1 LFCRL
6 AATQRIDCASRLQLD
21 TLTTHFP
28 QNMAN
33 EQVQGK
39 DFYESVL
46 QFYDHAA
53 SFSKLDPGIIA
64 QIRACNSIYKVN
76 FPVEVDG
83 HVQVFEGIRVQ
94 HSHHK
99 LPSKGGI
106 RYSVYVD
113 EEEVMALA
121 TLMTFK
127 CALVDVPFGGAKGGV
142 KINPRTSSVQ
152 TLERVTRRY
161 ASELI
166 KKNLIGPGVDVPA
179 PDYGTGSRE
188 MAWIADTYLTF
199 KYGDTSALGCVTGK
213 PVGQGGIRGRTEA
226 TGLGVFYGLREL
238 LLDETM
244 LRKMGLSTGIAGK
257 RIIVQGLGNVGYYA
271 AHFCQAEGAIITGI
285 AEREGG
291 IFNPNGLDVGAV
303 FSHRQNTGSILGFA
317 GAQDIADSLDL
328 LEYDCDVLIPAA
340 LENQIHEGNAD
351 NIKAKIIA
359 EGANGPT
366 TKAAEQILLERGVII
381 LPDLYLN
388 AGGVTVS
395 YFEWLKNLSNVRFGR
410 MGKRAEE
417 SAMKRLVATIERT
430 TGKTITPQEREMIV
444 HGADEI
450 DLVRSGLE
458 DTMITAYHSIRRV
471 MDEVEG
477 ITDLRTAAFYNAIE
491 KIGVSYQSLGI
502 FP

>member
-1 LFCRL
+1 M
-6 AATQRIDCASRLQLD
+6 A
-21 TLTTHFP
+21 
-28 QNMAN
+28 NNAN
-33 EQVQGK
+33 EQVKGK
-39 DFYESVL
+39 DFYDSVL

-53 SFSKLDPGIIA
+53 SFSKLDPGILA

-83 HVQVFEGIRVQ
+83 RVQVFEGIRVQ

-106 RYSVYVD
+106 RYSIYVD
-113 EEEVMALA
+113 EDEVMALA

-127 CALVDVPFGGAKGGV
+127 CAIVDVPFGGAKGGV
-142 KINPRTSSVQ
+142 KINPRTTPVHV
-152 TLERVTRRY
+152 LERVTRRY

-166 KKNLIGPGVDVPA
+166 KKNLIGPGQDVPA

-188 MAWIADTYLTF
+188 MAWIADTYMTF

-238 LLDETM
+238 LNDAPM
-244 LRKMGLSTGIAGK
+244 LQKIGLSSGVAGK

-271 AHFCQAEGAIITGI
+271 AHFCEKDGGLIVGI

-291 IFNPNGLDVGAV
+291 IFNENGLDVDAV
-303 FSHRQNTGSILGFA
+303 MKHRQETGSILGFA
-317 GAQDIADSLDL
+317 GAEDIENSLDL
-328 LEYDCDVLIPAA
+328 LERECDILIPAA
-340 LENQIHEGNAD
+340 LENQIHEGNAH
-351 NIKAKIIA
+351 KVRAKVVA

-366 TKAAEQILLERGVII
+366 TKEAEKILLDKGVVI

-417 SAMKRLVATIERT
+417 GAMRRLVETIERT
-430 TGKTITPQEREMIV
+430 TGKTITPQERLLIV

-450 DLVRSGLE
+450 DLVHSGLE
-458 DTMITAYHSIRRV
+458 DTMITAYHSIRKV
-471 MDEVEG
+471 MDEVPG
-477 ITDLRTAAFYNAIE
+477 ITDLRTAAFYSAIE

>member
-1 LFCRL
+1 MST
-6 AATQRIDCASRLQLD
+6 TQI
-21 TLTTHFP
+21 
-28 QNMAN
+28 
-33 EQVQGK
+33 QGK
-39 DFYESVL
+39 DFYDSVL
-46 QFYDHAA
+46 QFYDQAA
-53 SFSKLDPGIIA
+53 QFSKLDPGILA
-64 QIRACNSIYKVN
+64 QIKACNSIYKVN

-106 RYSVYVD
+106 RYSVHVD

-142 KINPRTSSVQ
+142 KINPRTSSVE
-152 TLERVTRRY
+152 TLEKVTRRY

-166 KKNLIGPGVDVPA
+166 KKNLIGPGMDVPA

-188 MAWIADTYLTF
+188 MAWIADTYLAF
-199 KYGDTSALGCVTGK
+199 KFGDTNALGCVTGK

-226 TGLGVFYGLREL
+226 TGLGVFFGLREL
-238 LLDETM
+238 LADEEM
-244 LRKMGLSTGIAGK
+244 LKKLGMTSGMAGK
-257 RIIVQGLGNVGYYA
+257 RIIVQGLGNVGYHA
-271 AHFCQAEGAIITGI
+271 AHFCELEGAVITGI

-291 IFNPNGLDVGAV
+291 IFNANGLDVAAV
-303 FSHRQNTGSILGFA
+303 FKHRTDSGSLLNYP
-317 GAQDIADSLDL
+317 GAQNVEQGSQL
-328 LEYDCDVLIPAA
+328 LEYECDVLLPAA
-340 LENQIHEGNAD
+340 LENQIHAGNAA

-366 TKAAEQILLERGVII
+366 TKDAEKILLERGIVI

-417 SAMKRLVATIERT
+417 ASLRRLVTTIEQT
-430 TGKTITPQEREMIV
+430 TGKSISAQERELIIQ
-444 HGADEI
+444 GADETS
-450 DLVRSGLE
+450 LVRSGLE
-458 DTMITAYHSIRRV
+458 DTMIVAYHEIREV
-471 MDEVEG
+471 MHQVKG
-477 ITDLRTAAFYNAIE
+477 IQDLRTAAFYSAIE
-491 KIGVSYQSLGI
+491 KVGVSYQALGI

>member
-1 LFCRL
+1 
-6 AATQRIDCASRLQLD
+6 
-21 TLTTHFP
+21 
-28 QNMAN
+28 MAN

-46 QFYDHAA
+46 RFYDHAA

-142 KINPRTSSVQ
+142 KINPRTTPVNI
-152 TLERVTRRY
+152 LERVTRRY
-161 ASELI
+161 ATELI
-166 KKNLIGPGVDVPA
+166 KKNLIGPGMDVPA

-188 MAWIADTYLTF
+188 MAWIADTYQTF
-199 KYGDTSALGCVTGK
+199 KYGDTNALGCVTGK

-238 LLDETM
+238 LLDEPM
-244 LRKMGLSTGIAGK
+244 LAKVGLSSGIAGK

-271 AHFCQAEGAIITGI
+271 AKFCQEAGALIIGI

-291 IFNPNGLDVGAV
+291 IYKETGLDVEAV
-303 FSHRQNTGSILGFA
+303 FRHRQNGGSLLGFA
-317 GAQDIADSLDL
+317 GAEDVAESLDL
-328 LEYDCDVLIPAA
+328 LERECDVLIPAA

-351 NIKAKIIA
+351 RIKAKIIA

-366 TKAAEQILLERGVII
+366 TQAAEKILLEKGVII

-417 SAMKRLVATIERT
+417 GAMRRLVETIERT
-430 TGKTITPQEREMIV
+430 TGKTISPQERQLIV

-450 DLVRSGLE
+450 DLVHSGLE
-458 DTMITAYHSIRRV
+458 DTMITAYQSIRKV
-471 MDEVEG
+471 MDDVEG
-477 ITDLRTAAFYNAIE
+477 ITDLRTAAFYSAIE

>member
-1 LFCRL
+1 
-6 AATQRIDCASRLQLD
+6 
-21 TLTTHFP
+21 
-28 QNMAN
+28 MAN

-46 QFYDHAA
+46 RFYDHAA

-142 KINPRTSSVQ
+142 KINPRTTPVNI
-152 TLERVTRRY
+152 LERVTRRY
-161 ASELI
+161 ATELI
-166 KKNLIGPGVDVPA
+166 KKNLIGPGMDVPA

-188 MAWIADTYLTF
+188 MAWIADTYQTF
-199 KYGDTSALGCVTGK
+199 KYGDTNALGCVTGK

-238 LLDETM
+238 LLDEPM
-244 LRKMGLSTGIAGK
+244 LAKVGLSSGVAGK

-271 AHFCQAEGAIITGI
+271 AKFCQEAGALIIGI

-291 IFNPNGLDVGAV
+291 IYKETGLDVEAV
-303 FSHRQNTGSILGFA
+303 FRHRQNGGSLLGFA
-317 GAQDIADSLDL
+317 GAEDVAESLDL
-328 LEYDCDVLIPAA
+328 LERECDVLIPAA

-351 NIKAKIIA
+351 RIKAKIIA

-366 TKAAEQILLERGVII
+366 TQAAEKILLEKGVII

-417 SAMKRLVATIERT
+417 GAMRRLVETIERT
-430 TGKTITPQEREMIV
+430 TGKTISPQERQLIV

-450 DLVRSGLE
+450 DLVHSGLE
-458 DTMITAYHSIRRV
+458 DTMITAYQSIRKV
-471 MDEVEG
+471 MDDVEG
-477 ITDLRTAAFYNAIE
+477 ITDLRTAAFYSAIE

>member
-1 LFCRL
+1 MSQE
-6 AATQRIDCASRLQLD
+6 T
-21 TLTTHFP
+21 
-28 QNMAN
+28 
-33 EQVQGK
+33 QGK
-39 DFYESVL
+39 DFYDSVL
-46 QFYDHAA
+46 QFYDQAA
-53 SFSKLDPGIIA
+53 QFSKLDPGIIA

-83 HVQVFEGIRVQ
+83 HIQVFEGIRVQ

-106 RYSVYVD
+106 RFSTYVD
-113 EEEVMALA
+113 EEEVKALA

-179 PDYGTGSRE
+179 PDYGTSSRE

-226 TGLGVFYGLREL
+226 TGLGVFFGLREL
-238 LLDETM
+238 FADTDM
-244 LRKMGLSTGIAGK
+244 LKPLGLSSGMSGK
-257 RIIVQGLGNVGYYA
+257 RIIVQGLGNVGYHA
-271 AHFCQAEGAIITGI
+271 AHFCQQEGALITGI

-291 IFNPNGLDVGAV
+291 IFNPDGLDVEAV
-303 FSHRQNTGSILGFA
+303 MKHRTESGSILNYP
-317 GAQDIADSLDL
+317 GAKNLEDTLAL
-328 LEYDCDVLIPAA
+328 LEYECDVLLPAA
-340 LENQIHEGNAD
+340 LENQIHEGNAA
-351 NIKAKIIA
+351 NIKAKVIA
-359 EGANGPT
+359 EGANGPV
-366 TKAAEQILLERGVII
+366 TKGAEKILLERGIVV

-417 SAMKRLVATIERT
+417 ASLQRLVTTIEQT
-430 TGKTITPQEREMIV
+430 TGKSISAQERELIV
-444 HGADEI
+444 RGSDEI
-450 DLVRSGLE
+450 GLVRSGLE
-458 DTMITAYHSIRRV
+458 DTMIVAYHEIRAV
-471 MDEVEG
+471 MNQIKG
-477 ITDLRTAAFYNAIE
+477 IQDLRTAAFYSAIE
-491 KIGVSYQSLGI
+491 KVGVSYQSLGI

>member
-1 LFCRL
+1 
-6 AATQRIDCASRLQLD
+6 
-21 TLTTHFP
+21 
-28 QNMAN
+28 MAN

-46 QFYDHAA
+46 RFYDHAA

-76 FPVEVDG
+76 FPVEIDG

-142 KINPRTSSVQ
+142 KINPRTTPVHV
-152 TLERVTRRY
+152 LERVTRRY
-161 ASELI
+161 ATELI
-166 KKNLIGPGVDVPA
+166 KKNLIGPGMDVPA
-179 PDYGTGSRE
+179 PDYGTGGRE
-188 MAWIADTYLTF
+188 MAWIADTYMTF

-238 LLDETM
+238 LLDEPI
-244 LRKMGLSTGIAGK
+244 LKKVGLTSGVAGK

-271 AHFCQAEGAIITGI
+271 AHFCQQDGGIITGI

-291 IFNPNGLDVGAV
+291 IYSDSGLDVEAV
-303 FSHRQNTGSILGFA
+303 FKHRQETGSILGFP
-317 GAQDIADSLDL
+317 GAKDVAESLDL
-328 LEYDCDVLIPAA
+328 LEYECDVLIPAA
-340 LENQIHEGNAD
+340 LENQIHEGNAAR
-351 NIKAKIIA
+351 IKAKIIA

-366 TKAAEQILLERGVII
+366 TQAAEKILLEKGIII

-417 SAMKRLVATIERT
+417 GAMRRLVATIERT
-430 TGKTITPQEREMIV
+430 TGKTITPEERQQIV

-458 DTMITAYHSIRRV
+458 DTMITAYQSIRKV
-471 MDEVEG
+471 LDEVEG
-477 ITDLRTAAFYNAIE
+477 ITDLRTAAFYTAIE

>member
-1 LFCRL
+1 
-6 AATQRIDCASRLQLD
+6 
-21 TLTTHFP
+21 
-28 QNMAN
+28 MAN

-46 QFYDHAA
+46 RFYDHAA
-53 SFSKLDPGIIA
+53 SFSKLDPGILA

-76 FPVEVDG
+76 FPVEIDG

-142 KINPRTSSVQ
+142 KINPRTTPVHV
-152 TLERVTRRY
+152 LERVTRRY
-161 ASELI
+161 ATELI
-166 KKNLIGPGVDVPA
+166 KKNLIGPGMDVPA
-179 PDYGTGSRE
+179 PDYGTSGRE
-188 MAWIADTYLTF
+188 MAWIADTYMTF

-238 LLDETM
+238 LLDEPM
-244 LRKMGLSTGIAGK
+244 IKKAGLTSGVAGK

-271 AHFCQAEGAIITGI
+271 AHFCQQDGGLITGI

-291 IFNPNGLDVGAV
+291 IYSETGLDVAAV
-303 FSHRQNTGSILGFA
+303 FKHRQETGSILGFP
-317 GAQDIADSLDL
+317 GAKDVTESLDL
-328 LEYDCDVLIPAA
+328 LEYECDVLIPAA
-340 LENQIHEGNAD
+340 LENQIHEGNAA

-366 TKAAEQILLERGVII
+366 TQGAEKILLEKGIII

-417 SAMKRLVATIERT
+417 GAMRRLVATIERT
-430 TGKTITPQEREMIV
+430 TGKTITPEERQQIV

-458 DTMITAYHSIRRV
+458 DTMITAYQSIRQV
-471 MDEVEG
+471 LDEVEG
-477 ITDLRTAAFYNAIE
+477 ITDLRTAAFYAAIE

>member
-1 LFCRL
+1 MSNHL
-6 AATQRIDCASRLQLD
+6 
-21 TLTTHFP
+21 
-28 QNMAN
+28 
-33 EQVQGK
+33 VKGK

-46 QFYDHAA
+46 HFYDHAA
-53 SFSKLDPGIIA
+53 SFSKLDPGILA
-64 QIRACNSIYKVN
+64 QIRTCNSIYKVN

-106 RYSVYVD
+106 RYSIHVD

-166 KKNLIGPGVDVPA
+166 KKNLIGPGMDVPA
-179 PDYGTGSRE
+179 PDYGTSSRE

-226 TGLGVFYGLREL
+226 TGLGIFYGLREL
-238 LLDETM
+238 LQDEP
-244 LRKMGLSTGIAGK
+244 LLKKMDLTSGMAGK
-257 RIIVQGLGNVGYYA
+257 RIIVQGLGNVGYHA
-271 AHFCQAEGAIITGI
+271 AHFCQREGALIVGI

-291 IFNPNGLDVGAV
+291 LYNPAGLDVEEV
-303 FSHRQNTGSILGFA
+303 FKHRASTGSILNFHPD
-317 GAQDIADSLDL
+317 AQNLEDSLQL
-328 LEYDCDVLIPAA
+328 LEYDCDVLLPAA
-340 LENQIHEGNAD
+340 LENQIHEGNAKKV
-351 NIKAKIIA
+351 KAKIIA

-366 TKAAEQILLERGVII
+366 TQEAEKILLERGVVI

-417 SAMKRLVATIERT
+417 ASLKRLVMTIEQT
-430 TGKTITPQEREMIV
+430 TGKTVSERERALII

-458 DTMITAYHSIRRV
+458 DTMITAYHEIRAV
-471 MDEVEG
+471 MEQVPG
-477 ITDLRTAAFYNAIE
+477 VTDLRTAAFYAAIE
-491 KIGVSYQSLGI
+491 KIGVSYQALGI

>member
-1 LFCRL
+1 M
-6 AATQRIDCASRLQLD
+6 TN
-21 TLTTHFP
+21 T
-28 QNMAN
+28 N
-33 EQVQGK
+33 EQVKGK

-53 SFSKLDPGIIA
+53 SFSKLDPGILA

-142 KINPRTSSVQ
+142 KINPRTTPVHV
-152 TLERVTRRY
+152 LERVTRRY

-166 KKNLIGPGVDVPA
+166 KKNLIGPGMDVPA

-188 MAWIADTYLTF
+188 MAWIADTYMTF
-199 KYGDTSALGCVTGK
+199 KYGDTNALGCVTGK

-238 LLDETM
+238 LLDEPM
-244 LRKMGLSTGIAGK
+244 LKKVGLTSGVAGK

-271 AHFCQAEGAIITGI
+271 AHFCQEEGAIITGI

-291 IFNPNGLDVGAV
+291 IYSEKGLDVAAV
-303 FSHRQNTGSILGFA
+303 FKHRQETGSVLGFP
-317 GAQDIADSLDL
+317 GAKDVVESLDL
-328 LEYDCDVLIPAA
+328 LEYECDVLIPAA
-340 LENQIHEGNAD
+340 LENQIHEGNAA

-366 TKAAEQILLERGVII
+366 TQGAEKILLKKGIII

-417 SAMKRLVATIERT
+417 GAMRRLVATIERT
-430 TGKTITPQEREMIV
+430 TGKTITPEERQLIV

-458 DTMITAYHSIRRV
+458 DTMITAYHSIRKV
-471 MDEVEG
+471 MDEVQG
-477 ITDLRTAAFYNAIE
+477 ITDLRTAAFYTAIE